1 MSDMVYLYV
10 AYTVIWAGT
19 FLYVFRL
26 YSNQKKLKRELKMI
40 RAVLHDGRK
49 GREKDI

>member
-1 MSDMVYLYV
+1 MSEMIYLYV

-19 FLYVFRL
+19 FLYVLRL
-26 YSNQKKLKRELKMI
+26 YNNQKKLRRELKMLKG
-40 RAVLHDGRK
+40 ALDGGRK